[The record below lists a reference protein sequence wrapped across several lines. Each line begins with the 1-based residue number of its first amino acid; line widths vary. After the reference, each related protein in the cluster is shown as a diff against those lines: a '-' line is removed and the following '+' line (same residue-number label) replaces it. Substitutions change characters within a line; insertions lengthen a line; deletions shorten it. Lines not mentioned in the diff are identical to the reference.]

1 MPRPEEMP
9 KPGEV
14 GPIKDMP
21 AEQVVKAA
29 AMIKQ
34 GRMISLAAT
43 RFTGMPLFPGHPPF
57 QVLNAVSPRGI
68 VADGRQHRID
78 PHAAQTIL
86 LGDQP
91 WSQRVLSE

>member
-1 MPRPEEMP
+1 MTRPEEMP
-9 KPGEV
+9 RPGEV

-68 VADGRQHRID
+68 VGMADANRSVSGVRNDMTAIG
-78 PHAAQTIL
+78 PA
-86 LGDQP
+86 
-91 WSQRVLSE
+91 